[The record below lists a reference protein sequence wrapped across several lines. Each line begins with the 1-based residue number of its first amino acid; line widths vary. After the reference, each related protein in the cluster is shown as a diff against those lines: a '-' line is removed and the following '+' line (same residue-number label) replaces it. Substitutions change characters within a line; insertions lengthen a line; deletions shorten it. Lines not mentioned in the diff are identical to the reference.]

1 LDCLRGLLS
10 CRIRRFYG
18 SLRTILYT
26 GKGGVGKTSV
36 AAATALKA
44 SRAGK
49 NVLVMSTDPAHSLA
63 DVFDTEIGSDP
74 KEMAPGLWAQEMDHT
89 SMIEENWSEIQ
100 GYMTTL
106 FEWQGADTLAA
117 EELAMLPGM
126 DELFGLLMVRRHNQ
140 EGRYDALI
148 LDAAPTGETLKLL
161 SLPDHMSWYV
171 EKIFPIQRRAA
182 KLVRPFANRARS
194 LPPLPEDSVFAAG
207 QRFYQAIASVEEI
220 LTDRESASVRLVLNA
235 EKMVIAEARRAYTYL
250 NLYDYGVDALVVN
263 RLLPETVS
271 DPYFARW
278 HDAQTRH
285 MNTIRESF
293 DPIPILTAR
302 LYDREMFGLEALGA
316 LAEDVFEDVEPL
328 GILFRGATH
337 DIVKNGDGYDVVFHL
352 PLAQKRN
359 VDLSKKGAE
368 LLVKVGNYRRNIL
381 LPDALARLP
390 AAGASFEDGSL
401 KVRLKDE

>member
-1 LDCLRGLLS
+1 
-10 CRIRRFYG
+10 
-18 SLRTILYT
+18 LRTILYT

-44 SRAGK
+44 SLAGK
-49 NVLVMSTDPAHSLA
+49 KVLVMSTDPAHSLA

-182 KLVRPFANRARS
+182 KLVRPFASRARS

-220 LTDRESASVRLVLNA
+220 LTDRDSASVRLVLNA

-278 HDAQTRH
+278 HEAQVRH
-285 MNTIRESF
+285 MRTIEESF

-302 LYDREMFGLEALGA
+302 LFDREMFGLEALGA
-316 LAEDVFEDVEPL
+316 LAEDVFEDTEPL
-328 GILFRGATH
+328 GVLFRGATH
-337 DIVKNGDGYDVVFHL
+337 DIVRNGDGYDVVFNL
-352 PLAQKRN
+352 PLAEKRN

-368 LLVKVGNYRRNIL
+368 LLVKVGNYRRSIL
-381 LPDALARLP
+381 LPDALARLS
-390 AAGASFEDGSL
+390 AAGASFEGGAL

>member
-1 LDCLRGLLS
+1 M
-10 CRIRRFYG
+10 
-18 SLRTILYT
+18 RTILYT

-44 SRAGK
+44 SLAGK
-49 NVLVMSTDPAHSLA
+49 KVLVMSTDPAHSLA
-63 DVFDTEIGSDP
+63 DVFDTEIGQEP
-74 KEMAPGLWAQEMDHT
+74 KEITPGLWAQEMDHT

-161 SLPDHMSWYV
+161 SLPDHMNWYV

-182 KLVRPFANRARS
+182 KLVRPFASRARS

-207 QRFYQAIASVEEI
+207 QRFYEAIASVEEI

-263 RLLPETVS
+263 RLLPKSVS

-278 HDAQTRH
+278 HDAQARH
-285 MNTIRESF
+285 MRTIKESF

-302 LYDREMFGLEALGA
+302 LFDREMFGLEALSA
-316 LAEDVFEDVEPL
+316 LAEDVFEDAEPL
-328 GILFRGATH
+328 EVLFRGATH
-337 DIVKNGDGYDVVFHL
+337 DIVKNGGGYDVVFHL

-368 LLVKVGNYRRNIL
+368 LLVKVGNYRRSIL

-390 AAGASFEDGSL
+390 AAGASFEGGAL

>member
-1 LDCLRGLLS
+1 M
-10 CRIRRFYG
+10 
-18 SLRTILYT
+18 RTILYT

-44 SRAGK
+44 SLAGK
-49 NVLVMSTDPAHSLA
+49 KVLVMSTDPAHSLA
-63 DVFDTEIGSDP
+63 DVFDTEIGQYP
-74 KEMAPGLWAQEMDHT
+74 KEMASGLWAQEMDHT
-89 SMIEENWSEIQ
+89 SMIEESWSEIQ

-106 FEWQGADTLAA
+106 FEWQGADALAA

-182 KLVRPFANRARS
+182 KLVRPFASRARS

-263 RLLPETVS
+263 RLLPESVS

-278 HDAQTRH
+278 HDAQARH
-285 MNTIRESF
+285 MRTIEESF

-302 LYDREMFGLEALGA
+302 LFDREMFGLEALGA
-316 LAEDVFEDVEPL
+316 LAEDVFKDAEPL
-328 GILFRGATH
+328 EVLFRGATH
-337 DIVKNGDGYDVVFHL
+337 DIVRNGDGYDVVFHL
-352 PLAQKRN
+352 PLAQKRE

-368 LLVKVGNYRRNIL
+368 LLVKVGNYRRSIL

-390 AAGASFEDGSL
+390 AAGASFEGGSL

>member
-1 LDCLRGLLS
+1 
-10 CRIRRFYG
+10 
-18 SLRTILYT
+18 LRTILYT

-44 SRAGK
+44 SLAGK
-49 NVLVMSTDPAHSLA
+49 KVLVMSTDPAHSLA
-63 DVFDTEIGSDP
+63 DVFDTEIGQEP
-74 KEMAPGLWAQEMDHT
+74 KEITPGLWAQEMDHT

-161 SLPDHMSWYV
+161 SLPDHMNWYV

-182 KLVRPFANRARS
+182 KLVRPFASRAKS

-207 QRFYQAIASVEEI
+207 QRFYEAIASVEEI

-263 RLLPETVS
+263 RLLPKSVS

-278 HDAQTRH
+278 HDAQARH
-285 MNTIRESF
+285 MRTIKESF

-302 LYDREMFGLEALGA
+302 LFDREMFGLEALGA
-316 LAEDVFEDVEPL
+316 LAEDVFEEAEPL
-328 GILFRGATH
+328 EVLFRGATH
-337 DIVKNGDGYDVVFHL
+337 DIVKNGGGYDVVFHL

-368 LLVKVGNYRRNIL
+368 LLVKVGNYRRSIL

-390 AAGASFEDGSL
+390 AAGASFEEGSL
-401 KVRLKDE
+401 KVRLKDG

>member
-1 LDCLRGLLS
+1 M
-10 CRIRRFYG
+10 
-18 SLRTILYT
+18 RTILYT

-44 SRAGK
+44 SLAGK

-220 LTDRESASVRLVLNA
+220 LTDRDSASVRLVLNA

-263 RLLPETVS
+263 RLLPKTVS
-271 DPYFARW
+271 DPYFVRW

-285 MNTIRESF
+285 MKTIRESF
-293 DPIPILTAR
+293 EPIPILTAR

-368 LLVKVGNYRRNIL
+368 LLVKVGNYRRSIL

>member
-1 LDCLRGLLS
+1 
-10 CRIRRFYG
+10 
-18 SLRTILYT
+18 LRTILYT

-49 NVLVMSTDPAHSLA
+49 RVLVMSTDPAHSLA
-63 DVFDTEIGSDP
+63 DAFDTEIGPEP
-74 KEMAPGLWAQEMDHT
+74 KEMATGLWAQEMDHT
-89 SMIEENWSEIQ
+89 SMIEDNWSEIQ

-106 FEWQGADTLAA
+106 FEWQGTDTLAA

-126 DELFGLLMVRRHNQ
+126 DELFGLLKVRQHTQ
-140 EGRYDALI
+140 EDIYDALI

-207 QRFYQAIASVEEI
+207 QRFYEAIASVEEI
-220 LTDRESASVRLVLNA
+220 LTNRDNASVRLVVNA

-250 NLYDYGVDALVVN
+250 NLYDYGVDAVVVN
-263 RLLPETVS
+263 RLLPDSIT
-271 DPYFARW
+271 DPYFAGWRE
-278 HDAQTRH
+278 AQARH
-285 MNTIRESF
+285 IKTIEESF
-293 DPIPILTAR
+293 APIPILTAR
-302 LYDREMFGLEALGA
+302 LYEREMFGLEALGA
-316 LAEDVFEDVEPL
+316 LSEDVFEEAEPL
-328 GILFRGATH
+328 EVLFRGATH
-337 DIVKNGDGYDVVFHL
+337 DIVKNGGGYDVVFQL
-352 PLAQKRN
+352 PLVEKRS

-368 LLVKVGNYRRNIL
+368 LMVKVGNYRRNIL
-381 LPDALARLP
+381 LPDALARLS
-390 AAGASFEDGSL
+390 AAGASFEEAAL
-401 KVRLKDE
+401 KVRLRDE

>member
-1 LDCLRGLLS
+1 
-10 CRIRRFYG
+10 
-18 SLRTILYT
+18 LRTILYT

-44 SRAGK
+44 SLAGK
-49 NVLVMSTDPAHSLA
+49 KVLVMSTDPAHSLA
-63 DVFDTEIGSDP
+63 DVFDTEIGQEP
-74 KEMAPGLWAQEMDHT
+74 KEITPGLWAQEMDHT

-161 SLPDHMSWYV
+161 SLPDHMNWYV

-182 KLVRPFANRARS
+182 KLVRPFASRAKS

-207 QRFYQAIASVEEI
+207 QRFYEAIASVEEI

-263 RLLPETVS
+263 RLLPKSVG

-278 HDAQTRH
+278 HDAQARH
-285 MNTIRESF
+285 MRTIKESF

-302 LYDREMFGLEALGA
+302 LFDREMFGLEALSA
-316 LAEDVFEDVEPL
+316 LAEDVFEDAEPL
-328 GILFRGATH
+328 EVLFRGATH
-337 DIVKNGDGYDVVFHL
+337 DIVKNGGGYDVVFHL

-368 LLVKVGNYRRNIL
+368 LLVKVGNYRRSIL

-390 AAGASFEDGSL
+390 AAGASFEGGAL

>member
-1 LDCLRGLLS
+1 M
-10 CRIRRFYG
+10 
-18 SLRTILYT
+18 RTILYT

-49 NVLVMSTDPAHSLA
+49 KVLVMSTDPAHSLA
-63 DVFDTEIGSDP
+63 DVFDTEIGPDP
-74 KEMAPGLWAQEMDHT
+74 KEIAPDLWAQEMDHS

-100 GYMTTL
+100 MYMTTL

-161 SLPDHMSWYV
+161 SLPDHMNWYV

-182 KLVRPFANRARS
+182 KLVRPFANKARS

-207 QRFYQAIASVEEI
+207 RRFYEAIASVEEI

-263 RLLPETVS
+263 RLLPESVS

-278 HDAQTRH
+278 HDAQARH
-285 MNTIRESF
+285 MRTIEESF

-302 LYDREMFGLEALGA
+302 LFDREMFGLEALGA

-328 GILFRGATH
+328 GVLFRGATH
-337 DIVKNGDGYDVVFHL
+337 DILKNGDGYDVVFHL

-368 LLVKVGNYRRNIL
+368 LLVKVGNYRRSIL

-390 AAGASFEDGSL
+390 AAGASFEGGAL
-401 KVRLKDE
+401 KVRLKYG